1 MIGKKILFVSSE
13 VIPYLPNNDIS
24 SLSYN
29 LPKMVNENGGQT
41 RIFIPKYGLINER
54 RHQLHEVIRLSGM
67 NLIIDDID
75 MPLII
80 KVASIPKE
88 RMQVYFIDNEEYFKN
103 RGLHSDEN
111 KKLYKD
117 NDERAIFFAKGVVE
131 TIKKLNWSPDIIHVH
146 GWIAALLPL
155 YMKEYYKDEP
165 LFKNSKVV
173 VSIYGNDI
181 SGKLNSKIVKKIE
194 FDEINSESLAVLQKS
209 TYSNLLKNAILNS
222 DGIIFADDNVDE
234 SILDFANKSKK
245 PILNCGFVDGF
256 KKEYLNF
263 YSTHILG

>member
-1 MIGKKILFVSSE
+1 
-13 VIPYLPNNDIS
+13 
-24 SLSYN
+24 
-29 LPKMVNENGGQT
+29 
-41 RIFIPKYGLINER
+41 
-54 RHQLHEVIRLSGM
+54 
-67 NLIIDDID
+67 
-75 MPLII
+75 
-80 KVASIPKE
+80 
-88 RMQVYFIDNEEYFKN
+88 
-103 RGLHSDEN
+103 
-111 KKLYKD
+111 
-117 NDERAIFFAKGVVE
+117 
-131 TIKKLNWSPDIIHVH
+131 
-146 GWIAALLPL
+146 
-155 YMKEYYKDEP
+155 MKEYYKDEP

-173 VSIYGNDI
+173 VSIYGSDI
-181 SGKLNSKIVKKIE
+181 SGQLNSKIVKKIE